1 MAKHSSI
8 NVPASIVISG
18 VESDTYFDIV
28 VRKCGIR
35 FILMSYHYLQKK
47 PKDFLKKRMEEFPDL
62 KIFIDSGAHTFLAN
76 KDDYMDKP
84 MSYWESYIEGYI
96 DFLTKNKEYV
106 FACADLDIDFIVGQE
121 QVDKW
126 RDEVFESF
134 KKDTGVEV
142 CYIWHSNRGQVGWK
156 EMCKKYDYI
165 GLSYENDA
173 QMTLQ
178 KLMGMINVA
187 KGYNTRVHGMALTRV
202 EILVRVPFFSVDSSV
217 DGKSSILVKDLNS
230 DRTERMSIEELYNRN
245 IENEFRTTEFE
256 TRVPYSN
263 YQVLT
268 VDDNNKVIWGNLYG
282 VVKHKVKKATVKL
295 KVEGGRDITCTTDH
309 SIITMDKQGN
319 LVETKADELKVGDF
333 VLAPKQYELDND
345 LVPFTNILI
354 DKPNTQTNRKE
365 LQVVELSDKFLQFL
379 GLWIGDGHF
388 SSDTTGLS
396 CYQDVE
402 CKDVIDYIAQLYGA
416 KVSLDKNGID
426 ARISNVRLQRVMK
439 ALGFEGT
446 SKTKRVPKFIYSLSK
461 QQVCQ
466 FLKGY
471 FSADGTGSCECS
483 TISKELKDDLV
494 ELLSMLGINASVTYR
509 SARPYKINRKEG
521 EASEIWHINI
531 RNKQSKMLFRDNIG
545 FLQNY
550 KNNKLENIISNIPD
564 REPKCSGI
572 PKSLAIC
579 NSIRTDGTHTTSI
592 AKWKGARIS
601 RKYKNVFNDKVRDSE
616 LLFLEIKSI
625 ETINDGTKEVEVY
638 DLSVEQYER
647 FFANGL
653 LVHNTT
659 WLVGQQYGEL
669 NWFNGRKMQRLSKDQ
684 WRRQYKT
691 QLLKEPFNA
700 DWDRLINGMGGQGD
714 TYELLRLNVLAYI
727 LAEEH
732 IRKRLHSKM
741 YWMDGGV
748 EVGMELVNLNSI
760 VTPSKEWFDGDCEDW
775 KSYLEKLRLPT
786 DNLEKDEAVNILSL
800 FYIFINN
807 DYEELEEGY
816 TEQELID
823 YAKLLG
829 SDSEDYQDSVEFMKE
844 YFIDNATGK
853 RNDFREIEMEDENV
867 KAKER
872 LSYIEDDAFDI
883 IDLSEEQINNSL
895 SLTAP
900 KEMPEVDEYD
910 EELRKNNIVPV
921 RASDGKFLKG
931 QKKVR
936 RPKDIYSSKYP
947 KLNCDTCYKSGDCPE
962 YKAGFV
968 CAFDKMFKRFDTRN
982 SEDVVE
988 AMSSIVNHNLERLQR
1003 AMLFETMD
1011 GGMATPEVTG
1021 LIDQNA
1027 KLLEKLQQLQQT
1039 RAQTILQQR
1048 RTIMSDGTET
1058 IENSMSL
1065 NPQEGGILSKIF
1077 GAPSK
1082 SDDLDT
1088 EDVRIKKKE
1097 EMEANIVEV
1106 EYS

>member
-1 MAKHSSI
+1 
-8 NVPASIVISG
+8 
-18 VESDTYFDIV
+18 
-28 VRKCGIR
+28 
-35 FILMSYHYLQKK
+35 
-47 PKDFLKKRMEEFPDL
+47 
-62 KIFIDSGAHTFLAN
+62 
-76 KDDYMDKP
+76 
-84 MSYWESYIEGYI
+84 
-96 DFLTKNKEYV
+96 
-106 FACADLDIDFIVGQE
+106 
-121 QVDKW
+121 
-126 RDEVFESF
+126 
-134 KKDTGVEV
+134 
-142 CYIWHSNRGQVGWK
+142 
-156 EMCKKYDYI
+156 
-165 GLSYENDA
+165 
-173 QMTLQ
+173 
-178 KLMGMINVA
+178 
-187 KGYNTRVHGMALTRV
+187 
-202 EILVRVPFFSVDSSV
+202 
-217 DGKSSILVKDLNS
+217 
-230 DRTERMSIEELYNRN
+230 
-245 IENEFRTTEFE
+245 
-256 TRVPYSN
+256 
-263 YQVLT
+263 
-268 VDDNNKVIWGNLYG
+268 
-282 VVKHKVKKATVKL
+282 
-295 KVEGGRDITCTTDH
+295 
-309 SIITMDKQGN
+309 
-319 LVETKADELKVGDF
+319 
-333 VLAPKQYELDND
+333 
-345 LVPFTNILI
+345 
-354 DKPNTQTNRKE
+354 
-365 LQVVELSDKFLQFL
+365 
-379 GLWIGDGHF
+379 
-388 SSDTTGLS
+388 
-396 CYQDVE
+396 
-402 CKDVIDYIAQLYGA
+402 
-416 KVSLDKNGID
+416 
-426 ARISNVRLQRVMK
+426 
-439 ALGFEGT
+439 
-446 SKTKRVPKFIYSLSK
+446 
-461 QQVCQ
+461 
-466 FLKGY
+466 
-471 FSADGTGSCECS
+471 
-483 TISKELKDDLV
+483 
-494 ELLSMLGINASVTYR
+494 
-509 SARPYKINRKEG
+509 
-521 EASEIWHINI
+521 
-531 RNKQSKMLFRDNIG
+531 
-545 FLQNY
+545 
-550 KNNKLENIISNIPD
+550 
-564 REPKCSGI
+564 
-572 PKSLAIC
+572 
-579 NSIRTDGTHTTSI
+579 
-592 AKWKGARIS
+592 
-601 RKYKNVFNDKVRDSE
+601 
-616 LLFLEIKSI
+616 
-625 ETINDGTKEVEVY
+625 
-638 DLSVEQYER
+638 
-647 FFANGL
+647 
-653 LVHNTT
+653 
-659 WLVGQQYGEL
+659 
-669 NWFNGRKMQRLSKDQ
+669 
-684 WRRQYKT
+684 
-691 QLLKEPFNA
+691 
-700 DWDRLINGMGGQGD
+700 
-714 TYELLRLNVLAYI
+714 
-727 LAEEH
+727 
-732 IRKRLHSKM
+732 M

-823 YAKLLG
+823 YVKLLG
-829 SDSEDYQDSVEFMKE
+829 SDSEDYKDSVEFMKE

-1088 EDVRIKKKE
+1088 EDARIKKKE

>member
-1 MAKHSSI
+1 MAKHSSL

-47 PKDFLKKRMEEFPDL
+47 PKDFLKKRVEEFPDL

-76 KDDYMDKP
+76 RDDYMDKP

-121 QVDKW
+121 QVDEW

-187 KGYNTRVHGMALTRV
+187 KGYNTRVHGMALTKT
-202 EILVRVPFFSVDSSV
+202 EILVRVPFFTADSSV
-217 DGKSSILVKDLNS
+217 DGDSSILVKDLKN
-230 DRTERMSIEELYNRN
+230 DRTERLTIAELYNRN
-245 IENEFRTTEFE
+245 LESEFRTTEYE
-256 TRVPYSN
+256 TRVPYEN
-263 YQVLT
+263 YKVLT
-268 VDDNNKVIWGNLYG
+268 VDNDNKVIWGDLYG
-282 VVKHKVKKATVKL
+282 VVKHKVKKPTVKIS
-295 KVEGGRDITCTTDH
+295 VESGKNITCTTDH
-309 SIITMDKQGN
+309 SIITMDKNGK
-319 LVETKADELKVGDF
+319 LIETKADELKVGDY
-333 VLAPKQYELDND
+333 VLTPRQFDISNE
-345 LVPFTNILI
+345 LVPFTNVLI
-354 DKPNTQTNRKE
+354 DKPNTQTGEKE
-365 LQVVELSDKFLQFL
+365 WQVVELSDKFLQFL

-388 SSDTTGLS
+388 SGDTIGMS
-396 CYQDVE
+396 CYQDLE
-402 CKDVIDYIAQLYGA
+402 CREVIDYVANIYNA
-416 KVSLDKNGID
+416 KVSVDKNGID
-426 ARISNVRLQRVMK
+426 SRISNVRLQRVMK
-439 ALGFEGT
+439 ALEFNGS

-461 QQVCQ
+461 EQINQ

-471 FSADGTGSCECS
+471 FSADGTGYCECS
-483 TISKELKDDLV
+483 TVSKELKEDLV
-494 ELLSMLGINASVTYR
+494 KLLNMLGIDVSVSSR
-509 SARPYKINRKEG
+509 PSRPYEINNIKG
-521 EASEIWHINI
+521 MASNIWHLSI
-531 RNKQSKMLFRDNIG
+531 RNRRSKLIFKENIG
-545 FLQNY
+545 FLQEY
-550 KNNKLENIISNIPD
+550 KNTKLNDIIIKTPS
-564 REPKCSGI
+564 REPKNSGL
-572 PKSLAIC
+572 PKSLAITDV
-579 NSIRTDGTHTTSI
+579 IRTDAKHTTSVN
-592 AKWKGARIS
+592 KWKGDRIS
-601 RKYKNVFNDKVRDSE
+601 RKYEGVFHDKVSNSE
-616 LLFLEIKSI
+616 LVFLKIKSI
-625 ETINDGTKEVEVY
+625 EVVNDGTSEVEVY
-638 DLSVEQYER
+638 DLSVRDYER
-647 FFANGL
+647 FFANGI

-748 EVGMELVNLNSI
+748 GVELVSLNSI
-760 VTPSKEWFDGDCEDW
+760 ITPSKEWFDGECEDW

-800 FYIFINN
+800 FYIFVND

-829 SDSEDYQDSVEFMKE
+829 SESEDYQDSVEFMKE

-853 RNDFREIEMEDENV
+853 RNDFREVEMEEENSR
-867 KAKER
+867 AKER
-872 LSYIEDDAFDI
+872 TSYIEDDVFDI

-895 SLTAP
+895 SLIAP

-947 KLNCDTCYKSGDCPE
+947 RINCDTCYKSGDCPE
-962 YKAGFV
+962 YRAGFV

-982 SEDVVE
+982 SEDVMD
-988 AMSSIVNHNLERLQR
+988 AMSSMINHNLERLQR
-1003 AMLFETMD
+1003 AMMFEIMD
-1011 GGMATPEVTG
+1011 GGMPTVEVTG

-1027 KLLEKLQQLQQT
+1027 KLLEKFQQIKQT
-1039 RAQTILQQR
+1039 NAQTVLQQR
-1048 RTIMSDGTET
+1048 RTIMMDGTET
-1058 IENSMSL
+1058 IENSMSV
-1065 NPQEGGILSKIF
+1065 NPSSGGILSQIF
-1077 GAPSK
+1077 GSPSK
-1082 SDDLDT
+1082 ATKD
-1088 EDVRIKKKE
+1088 EDVDSLKKE
-1097 EMEANIVEV
+1097 FEDVIEV
-1106 EYS
+1106 DYEDGK

>member
-1 MAKHSSI
+1 MAKHNNLNI
-8 NVPASIVISG
+8 PASIMISG

-47 PKDFLKKRMEEFPDL
+47 PKDFLRKRIEEFPDL
-62 KIFIDSGAHTFLAN
+62 KIFIDSGAHTFLTN
-76 KDDYMDKP
+76 MDEYMDKP
-84 MSYWESYIEGYI
+84 LSYWEKYVTDYTDWVKENNEYIFGCANLDLEPILGNEKI
-96 DFLTKNKEYV
+96 DELNDEYFLPVE
-106 FACADLDIDFIVGQE
+106 
-121 QVDKW
+121 
-126 RDEVFESF
+126 EV
-134 KKDTGVEV
+134 GVEV
-142 CYIWHSNRGQVGWK
+142 CYVWHTPRGEEGW
-156 EMCKKYDYI
+156 EEYCKKH
-165 GLSYENDA
+165 SYVGMSMQNDA
-173 QMTLQ
+173 TATVQ
-178 KLMGMINVA
+178 KLMRRLNVA
-187 KGYNTRVHGMALTRV
+187 RKYNTRVHGMALTKT
-202 EILVRVPFFSVDSSV
+202 EILVRVPFFTADSSV
-217 DGKSSILVKDLNS
+217 DGDSSILVKDLKN
-230 DRTERMSIEELYNRN
+230 DRTERLTIAELYNRN
-245 IENEFRTTEFE
+245 LESEFRTTEYE
-256 TRVPYSN
+256 TRVPYEN
-263 YQVLT
+263 YKVLT
-268 VDDNNKVIWGNLYG
+268 VDNDNKVIWGDLYG
-282 VVKHKVKKATVKL
+282 VVKHKVKKPTVKIS
-295 KVEGGRDITCTTDH
+295 VESGKNITCTTDH
-309 SIITMDKQGN
+309 SIITMDKNGK
-319 LVETKADELKVGDF
+319 LIETKADELKVGDY
-333 VLAPKQYELDND
+333 VLTPRQFDISNE
-345 LVPFTNILI
+345 LVPFTNVLI
-354 DKPNTQTNRKE
+354 DKPNTQTGEKE
-365 LQVVELSDKFLQFL
+365 WQVVELSDKFLQFL

-388 SSDTTGLS
+388 SGDTIGMS
-396 CYQDVE
+396 CYQDLE
-402 CKDVIDYIAQLYGA
+402 CREVIDYVANIYNA
-416 KVSLDKNGID
+416 KVSVDKNGID
-426 ARISNVRLQRVMK
+426 SRISNVRLQRVMK
-439 ALGFEGT
+439 ALEFNGS

-461 QQVCQ
+461 EQINQ

-471 FSADGTGSCECS
+471 FSADGTGYCECS
-483 TISKELKDDLV
+483 TVSKELKEDLV
-494 ELLSMLGINASVTYR
+494 KLLNMLGIDVSVSSR
-509 SARPYKINRKEG
+509 PSRPYEINNIKG
-521 EASEIWHINI
+521 MASNIWHLSI
-531 RNKQSKMLFRDNIG
+531 RNRRSKLIFKENIG
-545 FLQNY
+545 FLQEY
-550 KNNKLENIISNIPD
+550 KNTKLNDIIIKTPS
-564 REPKCSGI
+564 REPKNSGL
-572 PKSLAIC
+572 PKSLAITDV
-579 NSIRTDGTHTTSI
+579 IRTDAKHTTSVN
-592 AKWKGARIS
+592 KWKGDRIS
-601 RKYKNVFNDKVRDSE
+601 RKYEGVFHDKVSNSE
-616 LLFLEIKSI
+616 LVFLKIKSI
-625 ETINDGTKEVEVY
+625 EVVNDGTSEVEVY
-638 DLSVEQYER
+638 DLSVRDYER
-647 FFANGL
+647 FFANGI

-741 YWMDGGV
+741 YWMEEGVGV
-748 EVGMELVNLNSI
+748 ELVSLNSI
-760 VTPSKEWFDGDCEDW
+760 VTPSKEWFDGECEDW

-800 FYIFINN
+800 FYIFVND

-829 SDSEDYQDSVEFMKE
+829 SESEDYQDSVEFMKE

-853 RNDFREIEMEDENV
+853 RNDFREVEMEEENSR
-867 KAKER
+867 AKER
-872 LSYIEDDAFDI
+872 TSYIEDDVFDI

-895 SLTAP
+895 SLVAP

-988 AMSSIVNHNLERLQR
+988 AMSSMVNHNLERLQR

-1039 RAQTILQQR
+1039 RAQTVLQQR

-1077 GAPSK
+1077 GTSSK

-1088 EDVRIKKKE
+1088 EDARIKKKE

-1106 EYS
+1106 EYV